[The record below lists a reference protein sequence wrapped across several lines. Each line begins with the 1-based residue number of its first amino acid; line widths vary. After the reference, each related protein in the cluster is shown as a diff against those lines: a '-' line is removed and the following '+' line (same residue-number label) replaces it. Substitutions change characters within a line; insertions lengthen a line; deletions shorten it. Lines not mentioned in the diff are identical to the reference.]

1 MYLWVICDLMIVC
14 GVIVLFFI
22 FDGLWCVILW
32 VGSMIE
38 DDILV
43 IGNFGLKVK
52 ENFGMM

>member
-1 MYLWVICDLMIVC
+1 MIVC